1 MDSEWG
7 RRRGGE
13 EQNDMSIEEEKLQM
27 AWWKFLKRATEYKED
42 IKGQSSWEERK
53 SVEVIPRMQ
62 GFVYCT
68 PLWMH
73 GQQDEQKSK
82 GGWMEDKVMA
92 EERERES

>member
-13 EQNDMSIEEEKLQM
+13 EQNEMSIEEEKLQM

-62 GFVYCT
+62 GFVYSIMDAWT
-68 PLWMH
+68 AGWT
-73 GQQDEQKSK
+73 EVE
-82 GGWMEDKVMA
+82 GWMNGG
-92 EERERES
+92 